1 MKKALL
7 SFCLALG
14 TLFWGA
20 QAEAQFNKGGFT
32 GPKDGTDVSV
42 SVADAKNMKDEAYV
56 TLKGK
61 IVKKIGSEKYLFED
75 QSGSI
80 DIEIDDKDWRGLVVG
95 PGDVVIIEGEVDKGW
110 TKLEIE
116 VDNIRK
122 AN

>member
-1 MKKALL
+1 MRVWVDD
-7 SFCLALG
+7 S
-14 TLFWGA
+14 
-20 QAEAQFNKGGFT
+20 N
-32 GPKDGTDVSV
+32 
-42 SVADAKNMKDEAYV
+42 NMKDEAYV
-56 TLKGK
+56 TLNGK

-95 PGDVVIIEGEVDKGW
+95 PDDVVIIEGEVDKGW

>member
-61 IVKKIGSEKYLFED
+61 
-75 QSGSI
+75 SGSI

-95 PGDVVIIEGEVDKGW
+95 PDDVVIIEGEVDKGW

>member
-95 PGDVVIIEGEVDKGW
+95 PDDVVINKGW

>member
-61 IVKKIGSEKYLFED
+61 IVKKSAAR
-75 QSGSI
+75 SI
-80 DIEIDDKDWRGLVVG
+80 FLK
-95 PGDVVIIEGEVDKGW
+95 
-110 TKLEIE
+110 TKAAALTLKSTI
-116 VDNIRK
+116 K
-122 AN
+122 TGAAWWSALTTS

>member
-42 SVADAKNMKDEAYV
+42 SVADAK
-56 TLKGK
+56 
-61 IVKKIGSEKYLFED
+61 I
-75 QSGSI
+75 
-80 DIEIDDKDWRGLVVG
+80 
-95 PGDVVIIEGEVDKGW
+95 
-110 TKLEIE
+110 
-116 VDNIRK
+116 
-122 AN
+122 

>member
-61 IVKKIGSEKYLFED
+61 IVKKIGSEIGGRDHSTVLH
-75 QSGSI
+75 GSKKI
-80 DIEIDDKDWRGLVVG
+80 SDEMKTSDDMRKTIEILQKKIS
-95 PGDVVIIEGEVDKGW
+95 PG
-110 TKLEIE
+110 
-116 VDNIRK
+116 
-122 AN
+122 

>member
-1 MKKALL
+1 MLRLKAK
-7 SFCLALG
+7 SSKNR
-14 TLFWGA
+14 
-20 QAEAQFNKGGFT
+20 QRE
-32 GPKDGTDVSV
+32 VS
-42 SVADAKNMKDEAYV
+42 
-56 TLKGK
+56 
-61 IVKKIGSEKYLFED
+61 FED

-95 PGDVVIIEGEVDKGW
+95 PDDVVIIEGEVDKGW